1 MSEPALVA
9 RLRGADTRRLWCAA
23 VAVALAYVVV
33 RGLGSGLVDLRVYR
47 TGGEVWLSGGRLY
60 DGFPSELPFTYPPFA
75 AVLFSAMALPPWP
88 VAVALWTAA
97 GLVLFTVACQVAA
110 RHDTLPRTGLG
121 LAATSLLLEPVR
133 GTLELGQVNLL
144 LIGLVAADCLL
155 PCTPWP
161 RGLLV
166 GLAAAVKLTPAVF
179 VLFFLSRRRWRPAL
193 TAAATFAV
201 CGGLGWA
208 LAPRDSER
216 FWFHA
221 VLDPQRVGGL
231 AYSGNQSLHG
241 LLFRLGTPDL
251 VWPALCAVV
260 LVLTTVLLPRV
271 RDDLTAV
278 VAVAAAGLLV
288 SPVSWSHHWVWVA
301 PALLVLHGRTRVV
314 VALVF
319 AVGPHWLLPKTSDR
333 ELDWTWWQHVVGNTY
348 VWLALAFLVALLTRD
363 LRAPSTPDRS
373 PGVRK
378 PPRWSRERVT
388 SGPRDTVLGLP
399 GATPT
404 PPA

>member
-1 MSEPALVA
+1 MTGSALVT
-9 RLRGADTRRLWCAA
+9 RLDVRGVWW
-23 VAVALAYVVV
+23 VFVVVALAYAVV
-33 RGLGSGLVDLRVYR
+33 RGLGSGLVDLHVYR
-47 TGGEVWLSGGRLY
+47 TGGEVWLTGGRLY
-60 DGFPSELPFTYPPFA
+60 DDFPGVLPFTYPPFA
-75 AVLFSAMALPPWP
+75 AVLFSALALPPWP
-88 VAVALWTAA
+88 VVMALWTAA
-97 GLVLFTVACQVAA
+97 GLALFTVACQVAA
-110 RHDTLPRTGLG
+110 RHDALPRTGLG
-121 LAATSLLLEPVR
+121 LAAASLLLEPVR

-155 PCTPWP
+155 PRTPWP

-166 GLAAAVKLTPAVF
+166 GIAAAVKLTPAVF

-193 TAAATFAV
+193 TAAAAFAA

-208 LAPRDSER
+208 LAPRDSES

-241 LLFRLGTPDL
+241 LLFRLGAPDL
-251 VWPALCAVV
+251 LWPVLCVVV
-260 LVLTTVLLPRV
+260 LVATAVLLPRV

-301 PALLVLHGRTRVV
+301 PALLVLRGRTRVV
-314 VALVF
+314 AALVF
-319 AVGPHWLLPKTSDR
+319 AVGPHWLLPKSRDR

-348 VWLALAFLVALLTRD
+348 VWLALAFLVALLIRGG
-363 LRAPSTPDRS
+363 RAASTTGVGAAPDRLETDPAIAFAAERS
-373 PGVRK
+373 
-378 PPRWSRERVT
+378 PRWRGR
-388 SGPRDTVLGLP
+388 
-399 GATPT
+399 
-404 PPA
+404 